1 MELIDSQNPRL
12 LTNIEV
18 LKLIKESKKKVR
30 RQQTLLYTCGK
41 YLNSKTPSSKQ
52 SESEVQAFAEAI
64 KPFNLTKAEILMLI
78 NHCPSSQ
85 VELSVHIRVI
95 SILLSL
101 CIVPPP
107 SLISDLDSRLSNS
120 QADEILQ
127 LVEKHF
133 PEGVAASQTI
143 NSTGTFEEVTEETA

>member
-85 VELSVHIRVI
+85 VELSV
-95 SILLSL
+95 
-101 CIVPPP
+101 
-107 SLISDLDSRLSNS
+107 LISDLDSRLSNS

>member
-64 KPFNLTKAEILMLI
+64 KPFKLTKAEILMLI
-78 NHCPSSQ
+78 DHCPSSQ
-85 VELSVHIRVI
+85 VELSV
-95 SILLSL
+95 
-101 CIVPPP
+101 
-107 SLISDLDSRLSNS
+107 LISDLDSRLSNS

-143 NSTGTFEEVTEETA
+143 NSTGTFEEVSEETA